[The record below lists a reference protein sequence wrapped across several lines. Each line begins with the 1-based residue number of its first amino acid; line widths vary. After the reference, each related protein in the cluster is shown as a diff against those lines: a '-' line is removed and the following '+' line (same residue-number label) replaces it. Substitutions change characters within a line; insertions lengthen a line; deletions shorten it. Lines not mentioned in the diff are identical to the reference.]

1 MTGALDM
8 QSHLAAA
15 RGAHAEQSGKDLTAR
30 LHSLNGSHMTPEAKE
45 KKLRDACEGFESIF
59 IQKMWQEMRKSVH
72 QSSLLHGKEEQFWQD
87 MYDQEL
93 AKKMTSA
100 GGIGLAD
107 MMYEQL
113 SRNLT
118 SASQA
123 TVRNQPAER
132 AFVPEAA
139 PLLPSAAPSAKEE
152 KAAEAASEGR
162 TVQTAQNVKAPSP
175 TASHDDAARQRT
187 SITAAADGK
196 SSAGTPDVS
205 GSVASTEPVDPSITR
220 ALASMR
226 AQVQGRGELSPA
238 GAPQGA
244 LANVSYVEPRVRQQP
259 AASGID
265 MANAARREAGDQLG
279 SHGIREPLQPQT
291 ENARRSTAN
300 ADRRREA
307 RRLRREQAMQNRSL
321 PYAYPSGQAEAQDMA
336 ERMRA
341 HTLGEAQGTEQ
352 NKISEGAF
360 APMSP
365 RRDPAQASP
374 ASTGRAEAGRRT
386 GSPSGTDSI
395 RTLNLGSGAPQLGG
409 GVAGRN
415 GSQVDSASFVAGR
428 AYERAEGPAAQ
439 PRASSAYT
447 IPPLTADQVKM

>member
-1 MTGALDM
+1 M

-45 KKLRDACEGFESIF
+45 KKLREACEGFESIF

-139 PLLPSAAPSAKEE
+139 PLLPSRDSSVKDGIVAG
-152 KAAEAASEGR
+152 AEPESR
-162 TVQTAQNVKAPSP
+162 RSQTAQNVKEASKQAPLYEAAEQG
-175 TASHDDAARQRT
+175 TA
-187 SITAAADGK
+187 TAAVTDGK
-196 SSAGTPDVS
+196 KTGVAPGAPGPVVSAE
-205 GSVASTEPVDPSITR
+205 AVDPSITQ

-226 AQVQGRGELSPA
+226 AQVQGRRDLAPA
-238 GAPQGA
+238 GTPQGS

-300 ADRRREA
+300 ADHRREA
-307 RRLRREQAMQNRSL
+307 RRLRREQAMQKKSL

-341 HTLGEAQGTEQ
+341 HSLGETQGTEQ
-352 NKISEGAF
+352 SKISEGAF
-360 APMSP
+360 APMSSRP
-365 RRDPAQASP
+365 ATAQASP
-374 ASTGRAEAGRRT
+374 ASEGRTEQRRGTGPQA
-386 GSPSGTDSI
+386 GTDSI
-395 RTLNLGSGAPQLGG
+395 RTLNLGSGAPRLDGG
-409 GVAGRN
+409 APSRN
-415 GSQVDSASFVAGR
+415 VSQMDSASFVAGR
-428 AYERAEGPAAQ
+428 AYERAEGPVSQ